1 MLLTK
6 KVTISDKYS
15 EFADV
20 FSEQKALMLGKQIK
34 LNEHIIELEDSK
46 QPFYKPIYSL
56 GSIKLETLKTYIEI
70 YLKSGFIWPSKSL
83 VGAFILFNKKS
94 DSNFWLYIDY

>member
-6 KVTISDKYS
+6 KVTILDKYFK
-15 EFADV
+15 FADV
-20 FSEQKALMLGKQIK
+20 FLKQKALRLEKQIE
-34 LNEHIIELEDSK
+34 LNKHTIELENSK
-46 QPFYKPIYSL
+46 QLFYKLIYSL
-56 GSIKLETLKTYIEI
+56 GLIKLEILKTYIKI
-70 YLKSGFIWPSKSL
+70 YLKSWFIWPSKSP